1 MNKVKIFVNELIY
14 TLQRLETYRAV
25 AEDAAQKVRH
35 NNEVQKETLR
45 LRAALDEMAD
55 TIETMQLYL
64 DEIEVKADLV
74 DDTGKRKDE

>member
-1 MNKVKIFVNELIY
+1 MPEVKIFANELI
-14 TLQRLETYRAV
+14 AK
-25 AEDAAQKVRH
+25 DAAQKVRH
-35 NNEVQKETLR
+35 LR
-45 LRAALDEMAD
+45 LRAALDEMTD